1 MNQAGFL
8 MECQKTLVLFP
19 LLTSIFLLQATGKL
33 SSKAPFF
40 FLKNSSP
47 VAMDRHWSI
56 ELVLRS
62 SEGPI
67 AAGKWSGESV
77 TFVNP
82 QMFS

>member
-40 FLKNSSP
+40 FLKNNSP
-47 VAMDRHWSI
+47 VAMDGH
-56 ELVLRS
+56 
-62 SEGPI
+62 
-67 AAGKWSGESV
+67 
-77 TFVNP
+77 
-82 QMFS
+82 